1 MPNQVLKDAFER
13 ARIVGAAVSDYPE
26 TPNLSTLDHHLLGI
40 TKALD
45 DAGLQLTDVDG
56 LIIAAGGGMGGLS
69 PMGLAEYLG
78 IRPTFVD
85 GLSVGGSSY
94 VYHAARA
101 ALAVG
106 TGLCEVA
113 VVATGQK
120 GKTGGRPGRGIRGA
134 PAQRSGGVG
143 RGQAQRSGA
152 PGGPPPQGSGS
163 FFWDSL
169 AGLPLIGAYA
179 MAATRHMH
187 TYGTTSE
194 DLAEIA
200 VAARYHATMNP
211 KAQFQEPITVDDVL
225 NSRWIA
231 EPLHLLDCCVVSDGG
246 GAYVV
251 TTADRAKDLKK
262 APVKML
268 GYGERVGHAGIGTM
282 PDFTQTAAA
291 DTGKMA
297 FEMAGLKPGD
307 IDCAELYDSF
317 TITVA
322 LLLEDLGF
330 CEKGDVGRFAREHLR
345 VGGPLPINT
354 DGGGLSAV
362 HPGMRGM
369 FLMTEAVRQVR
380 GEPIAGGPGAVA
392 REGGVDTCLV
402 HGVGGQLSSHAT
414 LIVGKDDS

>member
-1 MPNQVLKDAFER
+1 MDHEVLKDAFER
-13 ARIVGAAVSDYPE
+13 TRIVGAAVSDYPV
-26 TPNLSTLDHHLLGI
+26 TPEMSAFDHHIVGI
-40 TKALD
+40 QKALS
-45 DAGLQLTDVDG
+45 DAGLKLADVDG
-56 LIIAAGGGMGGLS
+56 LILASGGMGGGMT
-69 PMGLAEYLG
+69 PMGMAEYLG

-85 GLSVGGSSY
+85 GLSVGGSSF

-106 TGLCEVA
+106 SGLCEVA
-113 VVATGQK
+113 VVAMGQTGK
-120 GKTGGRPGRGIRGA
+120 SGSRPGRGMRG
-134 PAQRSGGVG
+134 GGG
-143 RGQAQRSGA
+143 G
-152 PGGPPPQGSGS
+152 GGPPQGFGS

-169 AGLPLIGAYA
+169 TGLPLIGAYA
-179 MAATRHMH
+179 MAARRHMH

-200 VAARYHATMNP
+200 VAARYHASMNP
-211 KAQFQEPITVDDVL
+211 KAQYQDPITVDDVL
-225 NSRWIA
+225 SSRWVA

-251 TTADRAKDLKK
+251 TTAERAKDLPKP
-262 APVKML
+262 AVRML
-268 GYGERVGHAGIGTM
+268 GYGERIGHAGIGQM
-282 PDFTQTAAA
+282 PDFTETAAV

-297 FEMAGLKPGD
+297 FGMAGLKPGD
-307 IDCAELYDSF
+307 IECAELYDSF
-317 TITVA
+317 TITVM

-330 CEKGDVGRFAREHLR
+330 CSKGEGGSFVREHLR

-369 FLMTEAVRQVR
+369 FLVTEAVRQIR
-380 GEPIAGGPGAVA
+380 GEQGPGRAIA

-414 LIVGKDDS
+414 LIVGKDL

>member
-1 MPNQVLKDAFER
+1 VDKQVLKDAFER
-13 ARIVGAAVSDYPE
+13 TRIVGAAVSDYPL
-26 TPNLSTLDHHLLGI
+26 TPTMSELDHHVLAI
-40 TKALD
+40 RKALA
-45 DAGLQLTDVDG
+45 DAGLDLSDVDG
-56 LIIAAGGGMGGLS
+56 LIMASGGMRGGLS

-78 IRPTFVD
+78 LRPTFVD
-85 GLSVGGSSY
+85 GLSVGGSSF

-113 VVATGQK
+113 VVAMGQTGK
-120 GKTGGRPGRGIRGA
+120 SGGRRGRGMRG
-134 PAQRSGGVG
+134 GG
-143 RGQAQRSGA
+143 
-152 PGGPPPQGSGS
+152 PGGAPPQGFGS

-179 MAATRHMH
+179 MAARRHMH
-187 TYGTTSE
+187 NYGTTSE
-194 DLAEIA
+194 DLAEIS
-200 VAARYHATMNP
+200 VAARYHASMNP
-211 KAQFQEPITVDDVL
+211 KAQYQDPITVDDVL
-225 NSRWIA
+225 TSRWVC

-251 TTADRAKDLKK
+251 TTADRAKDL
-262 APVKML
+262 AQPPVRML
-268 GYGERVGHAGIGTM
+268 GYGERIGHAGIGQM
-282 PDFTQTAAA
+282 PDLTQTAAA

-297 FEMAGLKPGD
+297 FSMAGLKPGD
-307 IDCAELYDSF
+307 IECAELYDSF
-317 TITVA
+317 TITVL

-330 CEKGDVGRFAREHLR
+330 CEKGEGGRFVREHLR

-369 FLMTEAVRQVR
+369 FLMTEGVRQIR
-380 GEPIAGGPGAVA
+380 GEGAPLAVA

-414 LIVGKDDS
+414 LILGKDP

>member
-1 MPNQVLKDAFER
+1 VPNSSHTGVLKDAFER
-13 ARIVGAAVSDYPE
+13 TRIVGAAVSDYPE
-26 TPNLSTLDHHLLGI
+26 TPHMTTLDHHLLGI
-40 TKALD
+40 SKALD
-45 DAGLQLTDVDG
+45 DAGLELSDVDG
-56 LIIAAGGGMGGLS
+56 LIVAAGGGMGGLS

-120 GKTGGRPGRGIRGA
+120 GKTGGRRGRGIRGGA
-134 PAQRSGGVG
+134 GG
-143 RGQAQRSGA
+143 GA
-152 PGGPPPQGSGS
+152 PPQGSGS

-200 VAARYHATMNP
+200 VAARHHATMNP
-211 KAQFQEPITVDDVL
+211 KAQFQDPITVDDVL

-251 TTADRAKDLKK
+251 TTADRAKDLRKLG
-262 APVKML
+262 VKML

-307 IDCAELYDSF
+307 IECAELYDSF

-330 CEKGDVGRFAREHLR
+330 CEKGEVGRFAREHLR
-345 VGGPLPINT
+345 VGGALPINT

-369 FLMTEAVRQVR
+369 FLMTEGVRQIR
-380 GEPIAGGPGAVA
+380 GEGISGGPSAVA

-414 LIVGKDDS
+414 LILGKDA

>member
-1 MPNQVLKDAFER
+1 MDHQVLKDAFTR
-13 ARIVGAAVSDYPE
+13 TRIVGAAISDYPV
-26 TPNLSTLDHHLLGI
+26 TPNLTELDHHVLAI
-40 TKALD
+40 RNALD
-45 DAGLQLTDVDG
+45 DCGLSLRDVDG
-56 LIIAAGGGMGGLS
+56 LIIASGGFGGLN

-85 GLSVGGSSY
+85 GLSVGGSSF

-113 VVATGQK
+113 VVAMGQTGK
-120 GKTGGRPGRGIRGA
+120 SGGRPGRGMRG
-134 PAQRSGGVG
+134 G
-143 RGQAQRSGA
+143 
-152 PGGPPPQGSGS
+152 GGPPRPPQGFGS

-179 MAATRHMH
+179 MAARRHMH

-211 KAQFQEPITVDDVL
+211 KAQYQDPITVDDVL
-225 NSRWIA
+225 SSRWVA

-262 APVKML
+262 PAVRML
-268 GYGERVGHAGIGTM
+268 GYGERVGHAGIGQM

-297 FEMAGLKPGD
+297 FSMAGMKPGD
-307 IDCAELYDSF
+307 IECAELYDSF
-317 TITVA
+317 TITVM

-330 CEKGDVGRFAREHLR
+330 CAKGEGGAFVREHLR

-369 FLMTEAVRQVR
+369 FLMTEAVRQIR
-380 GEPIAGGPGAVA
+380 GEGAPLAVA
-392 REGGVDTCLV
+392 KDGGVDTCLV

-414 LIVGKDDS
+414 LIVGKA

>member
-1 MPNQVLKDAFER
+1 MPNDVLRDAFER

-26 TPNLSTLDHHLLGI
+26 TPNLTTLDHHLLGI

-45 DAGLQLTDVDG
+45 DAGLELTDVDG
-56 LIIAAGGGMGGLS
+56 LILASGGGGGGLS

-85 GLSVGGSSY
+85 GLSVGGSSF

-120 GKTGGRPGRGIRGA
+120 GKTGGRPGRGLRG
-134 PAQRSGGVG
+134 GG
-143 RGQAQRSGA
+143 

-211 KAQFQEPITVDDVL
+211 KAQYQEPITVDDVL
-225 NSRWIA
+225 GSRWIA

-251 TTADRAKDLKK
+251 TTAERAKDLRKP
-262 APVKML
+262 AVKML
-268 GYGERVGHAGIGTM
+268 GYGERIGHAGIGTM

-291 DTGKMA
+291 DTGKLA

-330 CEKGDVGRFAREHLR
+330 CEKGEVGRFVREHLR

-380 GEPIAGGPGAVA
+380 GEGITGGPSAIA

-414 LIVGKDDS
+414 LIVGKDA

>member
-1 MPNQVLKDAFER
+1 MDNQVLKDAFER
-13 ARIVGAAVSDYPE
+13 TRIVGAAVSDYPL
-26 TPNLSTLDHHLLGI
+26 TPRMSELDHHVLAI
-40 TKALD
+40 RNALD
-45 DAGLQLTDVDG
+45 DAGLELTDVDG
-56 LIIAAGGGMGGLS
+56 LVMASGGFRGLS
-69 PMGLAEYLG
+69 PMALAEYLG
-78 IRPTFVD
+78 LRPTFVD
-85 GLSVGGSSY
+85 GLSVGGSSF

-113 VVATGQK
+113 VVAMGQTGK
-120 GKTGGRPGRGIRGA
+120 SGGRPGRGIRG
-134 PAQRSGGVG
+134 G
-143 RGQAQRSGA
+143 R
-152 PGGPPPQGSGS
+152 PGGPPPQGFGA

-179 MAATRHMH
+179 MAARRHMH
-187 TYGTTSE
+187 VYGTTSE

-200 VAARYHATMNP
+200 VAARYHASMNP
-211 KAQFQEPITVDDVL
+211 RAQYREPITTDDVL
-225 NSRWIA
+225 SSRFIA

-251 TTADRAKDLKK
+251 TTADRAKDLRKP
-262 APVKML
+262 AVRML
-268 GYGERVGHAGIGTM
+268 GYGERVGHAGIGQM
-282 PDFTQTAAA
+282 PDYTQTAAA

-297 FEMAGLKPGD
+297 FQMAGLKPGD

-317 TITVA
+317 TITVM

-330 CEKGDVGRFAREHLR
+330 CEKGEGGRFVREHLR

-369 FLMTEAVRQVR
+369 FLMTEAVRQIR
-380 GEPIAGGPGAVA
+380 GEGAPLAVA
-392 REGGVDTCLV
+392 HEGGVDTCLV

-414 LIVGKDDS
+414 LIVGKDS

>member
-1 MPNQVLKDAFER
+1 MDNQVLKDAFAR
-13 ARIVGAAVSDYPE
+13 TRIVGAAVSDYPV
-26 TPNLSTLDHHLLGI
+26 TPNLSELDHHVLGI
-40 TKALD
+40 RNALD
-45 DAGLQLTDVDG
+45 DCGLSLRDVDG
-56 LIIAAGGGMGGLS
+56 LIIASGGFGGLN

-85 GLSVGGSSY
+85 GLSVGGSSF

-113 VVATGQK
+113 VVAMGQTGK
-120 GKTGGRPGRGIRGA
+120 SGSRSPRGMRG
-134 PAQRSGGVG
+134 
-143 RGQAQRSGA
+143 
-152 PGGPPPQGSGS
+152 GGPPVMPQGFGS

-179 MAATRHMH
+179 MAARRHMH

-200 VAARYHATMNP
+200 VAARFHASMNP
-211 KAQFQEPITVDDVL
+211 KAQYQDPITIDDVL
-225 NSRWIA
+225 NSRWVA

-251 TTADRAKDLKK
+251 TTKERARDLRK
-262 APVKML
+262 PSVQML
-268 GYGERVGHAGIGTM
+268 GYGERVGHAGIGQM

-291 DTGKMA
+291 DTGKAA
-297 FEMAGLKPGD
+297 FGMAGLKPGD
-307 IDCAELYDSF
+307 IECAELYDSF
-317 TITVA
+317 TITVM

-330 CEKGDVGRFAREHLR
+330 CGKGEGGPFVREHLR

-380 GEPIAGGPGAVA
+380 GEGAPLAVA
-392 REGGVDTCLV
+392 KQGGVDTCLV

-414 LIVGKDDS
+414 LVVGKDT

>member
-1 MPNQVLKDAFER
+1 MDRQLLSDAFER
-13 ARIVGAAVSDYPE
+13 TRIAGAAISDYPL
-26 TPNLSTLDHHLLGI
+26 TPDLSELDHHVLAI
-40 TKALD
+40 QKALA
-45 DAGLQLTDVDG
+45 DAGLTLRDVDG
-56 LIIAAGGGMGGLS
+56 LLIASGGMRGLS

-78 IRPTFVD
+78 LRPRFVD
-85 GLSVGGSSY
+85 GLSVGGSSF
-94 VYHAARA
+94 VFHAARA
-101 ALAVG
+101 ALAVA

-113 VVATGQK
+113 VVAMGQT
-120 GKTGGRPGRGIRGA
+120 GKTGGRPGRGMRA
-134 PAQRSGGVG
+134 
-143 RGQAQRSGA
+143 
-152 PGGPPPQGSGS
+152 GPPGAAPQGFGS

-179 MAATRHMH
+179 MAAQRHMH
-187 TYGTTSE
+187 EFGTTSE

-200 VAARYHATMNP
+200 VAARYHASMNP
-211 KAQFQEPITVDDVL
+211 KAQYQDPITTDDVL
-225 NSRWIA
+225 SSRWVA
-231 EPLHLLDCCVVSDGG
+231 EPLHLFDCCVVSDGG

-251 TTADRAKDLKK
+251 TTKERALDLPKP
-262 APVKML
+262 PVRML

-297 FEMAGLKPGD
+297 FEMAGLRPND
-307 IDCAELYDSF
+307 IECAQLYDSF
-317 TITVA
+317 TITVM

-330 CEKGDVGRFAREHLR
+330 CAKGEGGDFARTHLR

-369 FLMTEAVRQVR
+369 FLMTEAVRQIR
-380 GEPIAGGPGAVA
+380 GEEGPGKAVV
-392 REGGVDTCLV
+392 REGGADTCLV

-414 LIVGKDDS
+414 LILGKD

>member
-1 MPNQVLKDAFER
+1 MDNQVLKDAFER
-13 ARIVGAAVSDYPE
+13 TRIVGAAVSDYPL
-26 TPNLSTLDHHLLGI
+26 TPDMSELDHHVVGI
-40 TKALD
+40 RNALAD
-45 DAGLQLTDVDG
+45 CGLSLRDVDG
-56 LIIAAGGGMGGLS
+56 LIIASGGFGGLN

-85 GLSVGGSSY
+85 GLSVGGSSF

-113 VVATGQK
+113 VVAMGQTGK
-120 GKTGGRPGRGIRGA
+120 SGSRAPRGMRGG
-134 PAQRSGGVG
+134 GG
-143 RGQAQRSGA
+143 
-152 PGGPPPQGSGS
+152 GGGSPPPGFGS

-169 AGLPLIGAYA
+169 AGIPLIGAYA
-179 MAATRHMH
+179 MAARRHMH
-187 TYGTTSE
+187 EYGTTSE

-200 VAARYHATMNP
+200 VAARYHASMNP
-211 KAQFQEPITVDDVL
+211 KAQYQDPITVEDVL
-225 NSRWIA
+225 NSRWVA
-231 EPLHLLDCCVVSDGG
+231 EPLHLFDCCVVSDGG

-262 APVKML
+262 PAVKML
-268 GYGERVGHAGIGTM
+268 GYGERVGHAGIGQM
-282 PDFTQTAAA
+282 PNFTETAAA
-291 DTGKMA
+291 DTGKVA

-307 IDCAELYDSF
+307 IECGELYDSF
-317 TITVA
+317 TITVM

-330 CEKGDVGRFAREHLR
+330 CEKGEGGAFVREHLR
-345 VGGPLPINT
+345 VGGPFPINT

-380 GEPIAGGPGAVA
+380 GEGAPLAIAKQ
-392 REGGVDTCLV
+392 GGVDTCLV

-414 LIVGKDDS
+414 LIVGKD

>member
-1 MPNQVLKDAFER
+1 MSGNDLLAGAF
-13 ARIVGAAVSDYPE
+13 ARTRIAGAAISDYPV
-26 TPNLSTLDHHLLGI
+26 TPELSELDHHVLAI
-40 TKALD
+40 RNALD
-45 DAGLQLTDVDG
+45 DAGLSLRDVDG
-56 LIIAAGGGMGGLS
+56 LIMASGGMRGLS
-69 PMGLAEYLG
+69 PMGLSEYLG
-78 IRPTFVD
+78 LRPTFVD
-85 GLSVGGSSY
+85 GLSVGGSSF

-113 VVATGQK
+113 VVAMGQTGK
-120 GKTGGRPGRGIRGA
+120 SGSRAPRGMRAGPPGA
-134 PAQRSGGVG
+134 
-143 RGQAQRSGA
+143 
-152 PGGPPPQGSGS
+152 PPQGFGS

-179 MAATRHMH
+179 MAARRHMH

-211 KAQFQEPITVDDVL
+211 KAQYRDPITIDEVL
-225 NSRWIA
+225 DSRWVA

-251 TTADRAKDLKK
+251 TTTERAREGPKP
-262 APVKML
+262 PVRML
-268 GYGERVGHAGIGTM
+268 GYGERVGHAGIGQM

-291 DTGKMA
+291 DTGKRA
-297 FEMAGLKPGD
+297 FAMAGLSPSD
-307 IDCAELYDSF
+307 IDCAQLYDSF
-317 TITVA
+317 TITVM

-330 CEKGDVGRFAREHLR
+330 CAKGEGGAFAREHLR

-369 FLMTEAVRQVR
+369 FLMTEAVRQIRGQAGPPTAVVR
-380 GEPIAGGPGAVA
+380 P
-392 REGGVDTCLV
+392 GGVDTCLV

-414 LIVGKDDS
+414 LIVGKDG

>member
-1 MPNQVLKDAFER
+1 VDNQLLKDAFER
-13 ARIVGAAVSDYPE
+13 TRIVGAAVSDYPL
-26 TPNLSTLDHHLLGI
+26 TPDMSELDHHVVGI
-40 TKALD
+40 RNALAD
-45 DAGLQLTDVDG
+45 CGLSLRDVDG
-56 LIIAAGGGMGGLS
+56 LIIASGGFGGLN

-78 IRPTFVD
+78 LRPTFVD
-85 GLSVGGSSY
+85 GLSVGGSSF

-113 VVATGQK
+113 VVAMGQTGK
-120 GKTGGRPGRGIRGA
+120 SGGRGMRGF
-134 PAQRSGGVG
+134 GG
-143 RGQAQRSGA
+143 
-152 PGGPPPQGSGS
+152 GGPPPQGFGS

-169 AGLPLIGAYA
+169 AGVPLIGAYA
-179 MAATRHMH
+179 LAARRHM
-187 TYGTTSE
+187 YEFGTTSE

-200 VAARYHATMNP
+200 VAARYHASMNP
-211 KAQFQEPITVDDVL
+211 KAQYRDPITVDDVL
-225 NSRWIA
+225 NSRWVA

-251 TTADRAKDLKK
+251 TTADRAKDLRKP
-262 APVKML
+262 AVQML
-268 GYGERVGHAGIGTM
+268 GYGERVGHAGIGQM

-291 DTGKMA
+291 DTGKVA

-307 IDCAELYDSF
+307 IECGELYDSF
-317 TITVA
+317 TITVM

-330 CEKGDVGRFAREHLR
+330 CEKGEGGAFVREHLR

-369 FLMTEAVRQVR
+369 FLMTEAVRQIR
-380 GEPIAGGPGAVA
+380 GEGAPLAVA
-392 REGGVDTCLV
+392 KEGGVDTCLV

-414 LIVGKDDS
+414 LIVGKDG

>member
-1 MPNQVLKDAFER
+1 MDYQVLQDAFAR
-13 ARIVGAAVSDYPE
+13 TRIVGAAVSDYPV
-26 TPNLSTLDHHLLGI
+26 TPDLTELGHHVLAI
-40 TKALD
+40 RNALD
-45 DAGLQLTDVDG
+45 DCGLALSDVDG
-56 LIIAAGGGMGGLS
+56 LIIASGGFGGLN

-85 GLSVGGSSY
+85 GLSVGGSSF

-113 VVATGQK
+113 VVAMGQTGK
-120 GKTGGRPGRGIRGA
+120 SGGRPGRGMRG
-134 PAQRSGGVG
+134 G
-143 RGQAQRSGA
+143 
-152 PGGPPPQGSGS
+152 GGPPRPPQGFGS

-179 MAATRHMH
+179 MAARRHMH
-187 TYGTTSE
+187 EFGTTSE

-200 VAARYHATMNP
+200 VAARYHASMNP
-211 KAQFQEPITVDDVL
+211 KAQYQDPITTDDVL
-225 NSRWIA
+225 NSRWVA

-262 APVKML
+262 PAVRML
-268 GYGERVGHAGIGTM
+268 GYGERVGHAGIGQM
-282 PDFTQTAAA
+282 PNFTQTAAA
-291 DTGKMA
+291 DTGKKA
-297 FEMAGLKPGD
+297 FEMAGMKPGD
-307 IDCAELYDSF
+307 IECAELYDSF
-317 TITVA
+317 TITVM

-330 CEKGDVGRFAREHLR
+330 CAKGEGGAFVREHLR

-369 FLMTEAVRQVR
+369 FLMTEAVRQIR
-380 GEPIAGGPGAVA
+380 GEGAPLAVA
-392 REGGVDTCLV
+392 RDGGVDTCLV

-414 LIVGKDDS
+414 LIVGKE